1 LHILA
6 LSFSFYEFFPC
17 VEEIFY
23 RNDMLIGMSELD
35 SSKRPPPQMLPV
47 LERAKAAYKIWLIV
61 HRKMAR
67 SERFGIG
74 DRIDSL
80 WLDFLDSL
88 RKAAYASIN
97 QKISSLEEALHA
109 VDAVRFFIQ
118 IAWES
123 ELMAQ
128 SHFILLGKDIE
139 EIGRMVGGWKRGLL
153 AKNPPR

>member
-1 LHILA
+1 
-6 LSFSFYEFFPC
+6 
-17 VEEIFY
+17 
-23 RNDMLIGMSELD
+23 ML
-35 SSKRPPPQMLPV
+35 V

-80 WLDFLDSL
+80 WLDLLDSL
-88 RKAAYASIN
+88 RKAAYAPVG
-97 QKISSLEEALHA
+97 QKIPLLEEALRA

-128 SHFILLGKDIE
+128 SHFISLGKDIE
-139 EIGRMVGGWKRGLL
+139 EIGRMVGGWRRGILT
-153 AKNPPR
+153 KTPSPGGNGER